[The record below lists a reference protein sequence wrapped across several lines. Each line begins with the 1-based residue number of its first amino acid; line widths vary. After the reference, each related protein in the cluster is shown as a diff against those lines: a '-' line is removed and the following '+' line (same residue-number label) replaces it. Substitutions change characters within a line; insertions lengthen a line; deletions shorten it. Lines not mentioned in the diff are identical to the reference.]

1 MTDWSRVHRIVFDA
15 DAERVPLY
23 ARGGEVISRTAV
35 RIGDEGTVSLAT
47 YFAAFPAAYWSAHTE
62 VTSVRVVGRIE
73 GTASVRV
80 MSTDPSG
87 AVRVRVDALASATF
101 SHVIELDDDPA
112 WLWIDLAGDPGTLV
126 EDIAWEVAHAPR
138 AVSLTV
144 AVTTFDRNSD
154 CIRLLSR
161 LAASLPA
168 LEVIDGVVVVD
179 QGGSRLVAAPDW
191 DGKILG
197 DRLTVVEQ
205 RNLGGS
211 GGFSRG
217 MLTGIQA
224 GSTHVLLLDDDVDL
238 EPESLRRMA
247 DFAAHVTSPRIIGA
261 HMLSLVHPTRLHS
274 FGERVNRRG
283 MWWGPVDP
291 ALADLDLSL
300 ATVDRMPELSRRIDV
315 DFNGWWM
322 CLIPADLIA
331 EQGASLPLFLKW
343 DDAEFGL
350 RASSAGVG
358 TVTLPGAALWH
369 VPWTAKDDG
378 LDWQAYF
385 QFRNRLVTALLHG
398 GPGVLR
404 ASLAQDINH
413 ILCGQYGSAAVRN
426 LALRDVLSGP
436 GHLDLVLEA
445 GPARAAAVLAAA
457 GQVVVAEADEPP
469 AALDRPPRPTTGAIR
484 IGGRL
489 ARVIIH
495 QLRRPGSG
503 SQYVRMGRED
513 GKWWSLGLLD
523 RALVGTAKGNGVF
536 VVRRDRRAAGSALSS
551 AVALRV
557 RLRWAWRRTAA
568 EYRAAAVSSASRMA
582 WDARFA
588 AETEY

>member
-1 MTDWSRVHRIVFDA
+1 MTDWNRVQRIVFDA

-23 ARGGEVISRTAV
+23 ARGGEVVSRTAV

-47 YFAAFPAAYWSAHTE
+47 YFGAFPAAYWSAHTE

-73 GTASVRV
+73 GTAHVRV

-87 AVRVRVDALASATF
+87 AVHVRAEAPASATF
-101 SHVIELDDDPA
+101 SHVVELDDDPA

-126 EDIAWEVAHAPR
+126 DDIAWEVPNVPR
-138 AVSLTV
+138 LVSLTV
-144 AVTTFDRNSD
+144 AVTTFDRNAD
-154 CIRLLSR
+154 CIRLLGR
-161 LAASLPA
+161 LAASPA
-168 LEVIDGVVVVD
+168 ALAVIDGIVVVD
-179 QGGSRLVAAPDW
+179 QGGRRLVAAPEW
-191 DGKILG
+191 DGTILG

-217 MLTGIQA
+217 MFTGVEA

-238 EPESLRRMA
+238 EPESLRRLA
-247 DFAAHVTSPRIIGA
+247 DFAAHVTSPRIVGA
-261 HMLSLVHPTRLHS
+261 HMLSLVQPTRLHS
-274 FGERVNRRG
+274 FGERVDRRS

-291 ALADLDLSL
+291 SLADLDLTL

-331 EQGASLPLFLKW
+331 AQGASLPMFLKW

-350 RASSAGVG
+350 RASAVGVG

-369 VPWTAKDDG
+369 MPWTSKDDG

-385 QFRNRLVTALLHG
+385 QFRNRLVAALLHG

-404 ASLAQDINH
+404 ASFAQDINH

-436 GHLDLVLEA
+436 GHLDPVLEA

-457 GQVVVAEADEPP
+457 GQVVVGEADEPP
-469 AALDRPPRPTTGAIR
+469 AALEMPPRPPTGAIR
-484 IGGRL
+484 AGARFV
-489 ARVIIH
+489 RVIVH
-495 QLRRPGSG
+495 QLRRPRSG
-503 SQYVRMGRED
+503 GRYVRMGREN

-523 RALVGTAKGNGVF
+523 RSLVGTAAASGAF
-536 VVRRDRRAAGSALSS
+536 VVRRDRRAAGSALWS
-551 AVALRV
+551 AIALRV
-557 RLRWAWRRTAA
+557 RLRRAWRRTAA
-568 EYRAAAVSSASRMA
+568 QYRAAAGSSASRA
-582 WDARFA
+582 VWDARFA
-588 AETEY
+588 AEPEH